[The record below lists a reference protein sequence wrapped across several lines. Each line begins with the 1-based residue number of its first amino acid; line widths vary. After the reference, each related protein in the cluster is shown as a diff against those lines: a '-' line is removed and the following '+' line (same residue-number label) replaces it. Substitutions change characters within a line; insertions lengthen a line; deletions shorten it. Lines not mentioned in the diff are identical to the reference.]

1 MTKVGLVQNHVSSF
15 SDRYVQLGNH
25 YVRLGNH
32 YVRLGNHYAW
42 LGNHYA
48 RLGNHCIRN
57 EITVWELKTVMA
69 VRL

>member
-15 SDRYVQLGNH
+15 SDRYVQ
-25 YVRLGNH
+25 LGNH